1 MNLFNYFE
9 ADSNPIEKTIERLE
23 KNCKSKTQSITAQL
37 LFLLSKTVAFV
48 LPYLFSIERGLS
60 NIYVRIKKNK
70 SIQLHPERKKILSII
85 ILNWNGEAILPECIR
100 HLDRALKRV
109 PGNHEV
115 IVVDNNSKDGSIQLL
130 KNDFPYVKILR
141 LKKNI
146 GFARGNNEGVR
157 VAKNDLIMLLNNDVL
172 LSEDTFSVLL
182 RHFDDERIFA
192 VAPRVVLEDGSLNE
206 GHSWGEFK
214 DGMLRFYNE
223 RQSRKLEQ
231 VDKPSLTLYPV
242 GACAIMDKRLYREL
256 GGLDPMFTPFY
267 WEDDDLG
274 YRALKRGYKIIY
286 DPTVTVVHKNAVS
299 SSKLSPVYIKAI
311 REKNML
317 LFFWKNLTHPLYQRQ
332 YLQSLWQRINI
343 AIEKRNYTYLIAHIL
358 AFLQIGEVMKKRI
371 TEAPWIRLSDKEVL
385 TLTRKERKPS
395 RDCNYKPH
403 ILLVTPFPPYPLD
416 NGGAIRI
423 YNLIKNLNSRFDFTL
438 LSFIDSKAQAEY
450 INEYKDLFRD
460 IHLVERKPTPVE
472 GLNNSELP
480 RPYSHYLCL
489 NMERSLRDIISNNGI
504 DIVQIE
510 FPWMAYYGNFIHNQP
525 TIFVEHDVGDM
536 FYGKSFIRPEKGLE
550 RILSPLKVINYKHA
564 FIELYDRII
573 TVTEKDQEVLNIF
586 FPSISITTIETGV
599 DIESFPYLYKS
610 SSKKNLVY
618 LGAYRHYPN
627 EDAVIYFV
635 NEIFPLIKKKDR
647 DVKLYIVGSHPTRR
661 INRLKRHEDI
671 VITGSVP
678 DVKPYLEKG
687 TIFIAPIRLG
697 GGIKGKI
704 LEAMATGL
712 PVVATPLAVTGLGA
726 RDGENI
732 SIASTSEEFAE
743 KVVAL
748 LSDNELREKF
758 SLNGRRFVE
767 EKFDW
772 KVIAR
777 KMEKVYME
785 LV

>member
-1 MNLFNYFE
+1 MNIFNLFE
-9 ADSNPIEKTIERLE
+9 AHKNPVSEIIEQIVVRHRWNRLL
-23 KNCKSKTQSITAQL
+23 IW
-37 LFLLSKTVAFV
+37 VAYIVSFC
-48 LPYLFSIERGLS
+48 LPFLFSIEKRLS
-60 NIYVRIKKNK
+60 QVYTKIN
-70 SIQLHPERKKILSII
+70 RKKEDKILPARKKDISVI
-85 ILNWNGEAILPECIR
+85 ILNWNGEAILPECIT
-100 HLDRALKRV
+100 HLERALKRV
-109 PGNHEV
+109 PGDHEV

-130 KNDFPYVKILR
+130 KHNFSWVKIIR

-146 GFARGNNEGVR
+146 GFAKGNNEGVR

-172 LSEDTFSVLL
+172 LSEDTFSGLL
-182 RHFDDERIFA
+182 RHFGDERVFA

-223 RQSRKLEQ
+223 RQSKELEQ

-267 WEDDDLG
+267 WEDDDIG

-299 SSKLSPVYIKAI
+299 SSKLSPAYIKAV

-358 AFLQIGEVMKKRI
+358 AFLQIGEVMKRRI
-371 TEAPWIRLSDKEVL
+371 TEAPWIRFSDKEVL
-385 TLTRKERKPS
+385 ALTRKERKHP
-395 RDCNYKPH
+395 RALNYKPH
-403 ILLVTPFPPYPLD
+403 ILLVTPFPPYPLN

-438 LSFIDSKAQAEY
+438 LSFIDSKAQVEY

-460 IHLVERKPTPVE
+460 IHLIERKPTPVE
-472 GLNNSELP
+472 GLKNSELP
-480 RPYSHYLCL
+480 LRYSHYLCL

-504 DIVQIE
+504 DIVQVE
-510 FPWMAYYGNFIHNQP
+510 FPWMAYYGNFVHNQP
-525 TIFVEHDVGDM
+525 TIFVEHDVGNM
-536 FYGKSFIRPEKGLE
+536 FYGKGFIKPEKGFK
-550 RILSPLKVINYKHA
+550 RIFFPLKAINYEHV
-564 FIELYDRII
+564 FIESYDKVI
-573 TVTEKDQEVLNIF
+573 TVTEKDQEVLKTF

-599 DIESFPYLYKS
+599 DVESFPYLYKNNL
-610 SSKKNLVY
+610 KKNLVY
-618 LGAYRHYPN
+618 LGSYRHYPN
-627 EDAVIYFV
+627 EDAVVYFV
-635 NEIFPLIKKKDR
+635 NEIFPLIKEKDS

-661 INRLKRHEDI
+661 INRLKGREDI
-671 VITGSVP
+671 VITGFVP
-678 DVKPYLEKG
+678 DVKPYLKKG

-704 LEAMATGL
+704 LEAMALGL
-712 PVVATPLAVTGLGA
+712 PVVATPIAVTGFGA

-732 SIASTSEEFAE
+732 SVASTSEEFAE

-748 LSDNELREKF
+748 LSDNELREKL

-777 KMEKVYME
+777 RMEKIYME
-785 LV
+785 FV